1 MTKPF
6 LPIFKNDAGWLELTL
21 VRLFLAWFALDYF
34 LHYSDLTPFTAAP
47 TAPKGIALYV
57 DLLPLSDPGNLKM
70 LKALMYVALAFFV
83 LGVGTGPAIAAIA
96 AGVTLCQTHL
106 NSYGNIHHGTQAM
119 GIALAFMAVG
129 YLVHFAGDLAR
140 GTWRWTVFSRIGP
153 HRLAF
158 NFGLQALVGAYV
170 VAGVSKL
177 VISGFEWFTDLPY
190 IAVDVLKIGHQH
202 LYGEGD
208 PAMLEHA
215 EKIAKI
221 ISDHPTLTI
230 IVVGSGLFFE
240 LFAFLALI
248 NRWWSLAFGL
258 VLFGMHEVIGYLM
271 QLSFPRNEQ
280 MLFVFMINGPF
291 LVALLAAWVA
301 KRSGELERLQ
311 ACCPRLLNGGGEN

>member
-34 LHYSDLTPFTAAP
+34 LHFSDLTPFTAAP

-70 LKALMYVALAFFV
+70 LKALMYVALAFFA

-158 NFGLQALVGAYV
+158 NFGLQALVGCLRRR
-170 VAGVSKL
+170 G
-177 VISGFEWFTDLPY
+177 
-190 IAVDVLKIGHQH
+190 
-202 LYGEGD
+202 
-208 PAMLEHA
+208 
-215 EKIAKI
+215 
-221 ISDHPTLTI
+221 
-230 IVVGSGLFFE
+230 
-240 LFAFLALI
+240 
-248 NRWWSLAFGL
+248 
-258 VLFGMHEVIGYLM
+258 
-271 QLSFPRNEQ
+271 
-280 MLFVFMINGPF
+280 
-291 LVALLAAWVA
+291 
-301 KRSGELERLQ
+301 RLQ
-311 ACCPRLLNGGGEN
+311 ARHQRVRVVHGPALHRRGCAQDRAPAPLRRGRSGDARARREDRQDHQRPPDPHHYRRGFRAILRALRLPRIDQPLVVARFRARPLRDA